1 VSGFA
6 AAMRPFVRLLW
17 PLVVS
22 SSCHNRLRFND
33 HAQIYPT
40 QFYLTVSLTDVRVF
54 GNKRQS

>member
-1 VSGFA
+1 MSGFA

-33 HAQIYPT
+33 HAQIYP
-40 QFYLTVSLTDVRVF
+40 DVRVF